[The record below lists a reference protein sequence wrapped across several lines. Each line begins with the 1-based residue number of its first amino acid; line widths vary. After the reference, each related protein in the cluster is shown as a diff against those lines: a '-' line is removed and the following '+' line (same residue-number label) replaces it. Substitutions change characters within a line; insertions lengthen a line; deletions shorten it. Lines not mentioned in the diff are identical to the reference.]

1 MGKIIQGRLLVGV
14 VGLRDKKEAVSV
26 NLCGHLVFCSKVSL
40 DENCT
45 VYTTFFFFQSKYK
58 ESKVAWN
65 LNA

>member
-45 VYTTFFFFQSKYK
+45 VYTTFFFSK
-58 ESKVAWN
+58 
-65 LNA
+65 